1 MRESVV
7 LIDTDSGAGSG
18 FVVDATGYI
27 LTNEHVVRGS
37 TWVTV
42 MLSNGARLTAYVA
55 GTDAS
60 RDIALIKVD
69 RRFPT
74 VLQFATEVRQGE
86 TVIALGFPFRYTLGD
101 SMTTTTGI
109 VSAFRTIGGVV
120 HIQTDTDI
128 NPGNSGG
135 PLLNLRGEVVG
146 MNTSGYREEEA
157 QGINFA
163 IHYDVLAT
171 RLPILLGAATS
182 PPTVSSTST
191 PTPSPT
197 PATGAQPIF
206 GPVNAEIEHNPDDGL
221 IDDYHARGVR
231 IRDGVIEADFYN
243 PYSASVGQWS
253 SGFLF
258 RHSPNNDGTNKFHS
272 VVITEDGYLHHNLRT
287 SGPDSTQRLERRHVS
302 EIHTAASASN
312 HIRVAFTGGAGK
324 LYINGHYIT
333 TLQLHGLMEAGSVF
347 AVGSYFSGHG
357 VASYSTRFEGFTV
370 WPAPKPL
377 FGPVDGEVEHNPDD
391 GLIDA
396 YYSATSIRD
405 GTIEAYL
412 YNPYSTSVGE
422 WSYGFMFRLKGNSFH
437 AVVIQSS
444 GHFKHLMRIDGKSQ
458 QLDVKQVSEINTAYP
473 SGNYMRLVADG
484 EEGKLYVN
492 GHHIADLQL
501 QGLMD
506 EGYAYAVGSYFK
518 GHAVTGYSTRF
529 EDFTIWPLTP

>member
-1 MRESVV
+1 MAVV
-7 LIDTDSGAGSG
+7 LDSG
-18 FVVDATGYI
+18 D
-27 LTNEHVVRGS
+27 R
-37 TWVTV
+37 
-42 MLSNGARLTAYVA
+42 LSAYVTA
-55 GTDAS
+55 TDAN

-69 RRFPT
+69 RSFQSK
-74 VLQFATEVRQGE
+74 LQFATDAREGE
-86 TVIALGFPFRYTLGD
+86 EVIALGYPLGFSLGE
-101 SMTTTTGI
+101 SMTITTGI
-109 VSAFRTIGGVV
+109 VSAFRTFPNGVAY
-120 HIQTDTDI
+120 IQTDTDI
-128 NPGNSGG
+128 NFGNSGG
-135 PLLNLRGEVVG
+135 PLLNLQGEIVG
-146 MNTSGYREEEA
+146 MNTSILRDEDA

-163 IHYDVLAT
+163 IRYDVLAN
-171 RLPILLGAATS
+171 RLPVLLGAATS

-272 VVITEDGYLHHNLRT
+272 VVITEEGYLHHNLRT

-396 YYSATSIRD
+396 YYSGTSIKD
-405 GTIEAYL
+405 GTMEAYFH
-412 YNPYSTSVGE
+412 NPFSTSVGE

-437 AVVIQSS
+437 AVVLQSS
-444 GHFKHLMRIDGKSQ
+444 GHFQHLKRIDGDSQ
-458 QLDVKQVSEINTAYP
+458 QLAVRQVSEINTAYP
-473 SGNYMRLVADG
+473 GRNHMRIVADG
-484 EEGKLYVN
+484 EGGKLYVN

-506 EGYAYAVGSYFK
+506 EGYVYAAGSYFK
-518 GHAVTGYSTRF
+518 GDAVTGYATRF